1 MNAKQ
6 DFMTGQA
13 DSFESAGAL
22 FEHDLDCLPIA
33 PILAGARA
41 RGVADALEIVG
52 IAAILIGADG
62 DVLFA
67 NEQARALLV
76 PHLKIVGERLEAVD
90 KRHRGALAGLI
101 ETAVAGEK
109 AEAHSL
115 ILRRGD
121 GIPGLRLHAT
131 PIADGDPYQLLRAVI
146 ILDRQT

>member
-6 DFMTGQA
+6 DFLMGQA
-13 DSFESAGAL
+13 DGFASAGAL

-52 IAAILIGADG
+52 IAAILIGAEG
-62 DVLFA
+62 DVLYA
-67 NEQARALLV
+67 NERARALLV
-76 PHLKIVGERLEAVD
+76 PHLRIVSERLEAVD
-90 KRHRGALAGLI
+90 RKRRRALAELI
-101 ETAVAGEK
+101 DAAVAGEK

-115 ILRRGD
+115 ILCCGD
-121 GIPGLRLHAT
+121 DVPPLRLHAT

-146 ILDRQT
+146 ILDRQS